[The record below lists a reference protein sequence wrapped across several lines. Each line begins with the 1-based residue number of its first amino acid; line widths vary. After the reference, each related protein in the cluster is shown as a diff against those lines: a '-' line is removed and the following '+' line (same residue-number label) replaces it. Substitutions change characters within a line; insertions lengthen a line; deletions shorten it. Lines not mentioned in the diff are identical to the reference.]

1 MFARQRRVAHP
12 VSVTHTCMNDSLELS
27 LLCSV
32 HTATVVYIVHIGR
45 CAPSPPARA
54 AAAWPPQA
62 GDRQLGCPG
71 PRAAA
76 GARERRPWQGQPAQL
91 LLLHVRVSRR
101 QECQGDTVHSYHLY
115 TTPDPVRI
123 CIGVCPVR
131 MPPAI
136 LLTGVTPPPPMFTRY
151 SPS

>member
-1 MFARQRRVAHP
+1 MAHP
-12 VSVTHTCMNDSLELS
+12 VSVTHTCMNESLELS

-32 HTATVVYIVHIGR
+32 HTATVVYIGTYRTLCIHLQPVQQRGHHKQAIASLAALVLGR
-45 CAPSPPARA
+45 
-54 AAAWPPQA
+54 PQV
-62 GDRQLGCPG
+62 L
-71 PRAAA
+71 
-76 GARERRPWQGQPAQL
+76 
-91 LLLHVRVSRR
+91 VSVGHGRDNR
-101 QECQGDTVHSYHLY
+101 HSCYFCMCECQGDTVSRRHSALTSSLHNAR
-115 TTPDPVRI
+115 DPVRI